1 MKTNIGFLLALVI
14 VLGACKSQDNEIIE
28 YAEDG
33 TLLKRTVFT
42 DSGNRDHYR
51 EYFYYPNG
59 EIKSLTEYTN
69 GVRDGRDFAYYD
81 DGSIKTVFYYIN
93 GKLNSIGRFYD
104 SKGLITDKGLFINDS
119 LVVKEEFFY
128 KDNLTQV
135 NVFARNGDTFEES
148 GNMLYDDR
156 GRFAAEHSAYYFVS
170 SADSIQLGDSLK
182 ITVDLLAPSDKSSSF
197 SLVLGEF
204 NEKLEF
210 TAISDDMVSNARALI
225 FYYKPAK
232 TGYNLLTGKLAHNI
246 DKDAGIS
253 HGAYIFYHD
262 FLVY

>member
-1 MKTNIGFLLALVI
+1 MKINVGFFLALIIFV
-14 VLGACKSQDNEIIE
+14 GACKNQNNEIKE
-28 YAEDG
+28 YAADG
-33 TLLKRTVFT
+33 TLLKRTVFP
-42 DSGNRDHYR
+42 DHAAREHYR
-51 EYFYYPNG
+51 EYLYYPNG
-59 EIKSLTEYTN
+59 EIKTLTEYTN

-81 DGSIKTVFYYIN
+81 NGTIKTVFYYIN
-93 GKLNSIGRFYD
+93 GRLNSIGRFYD
-104 SKGLITDKGLFINDS
+104 SRGKITDKGLFINDS

-135 NVFARNGDTFEES
+135 NVFARNGDIFEES
-148 GNMLYDDR
+148 GNLLYDAM
-156 GRFAAEHSAYYFVS
+156 GRFAAEHSAYYIVS

-182 ITVDLLAPSDKSSSF
+182 ITVDLLSRNDKNSSF
-197 SLVLGEF
+197 ILVLGEF

-210 TAISDDMVSNARALI
+210 TAISNDMVSDALSLT

-232 TGYNLLTGKLAHNI
+232 AGYNLLMGKLAHN
-246 DKDAGIS
+246 KEEAAGID